1 MVLGTGMLGS
11 VGTGGREAR
20 NLGGSSAGHSG
31 WGGTP
36 QGEGTEQHKMGPLE
50 GHGAGRLL

>member
-1 MVLGTGMLGS
+1 MKN
-11 VGTGGREAR
+11 EQR
-20 NLGGSSAGHSG
+20 NLGESSAGHSG